1 MGADDQIFIT
11 LAGEGPWGFRLHGG
25 SEKKLP
31 LLVSKVRRRSKAC
44 RGGLREK
51 DEVLSI
57 NGKPCSGI
65 SHAAAMQL
73 IDSAI
78 GRLQI
83 CLKRAAAE
91 ATSGEGRV
99 LLSPTPEV
107 QTQTQDLVQT
117 LQKPSSADY
126 PSLLHRDT
134 ITSPPDSEAYY
145 GETDSDADTLGQ
157 RSQELTPGPQE
168 RHRRARKKSPRSPP
182 DPQSMSEMS
191 GYDSA
196 PEPCRQAHH
205 KDVEEA
211 APKPFQSSAPW
222 RSAAKQR
229 HHPAADNSQR
239 GPSTGEGG
247 GVAKR
252 EIVYQPSVDS
262 RAETPFS
269 DVEGG
274 VYPTEVEYGPAP
286 SPEGLLLPQ
295 GMARAIRAD
304 RPLIPMVG
312 PVEHPVDDDLT
323 TSYVEKAKQAMLHRS
338 ESVQEKQVKEAKT
351 KCRTIASLLTDAP
364 NPHSKGVLMFKK
376 RRQRAKKYTLVS
388 YGSVDE
394 DRCEDEDGMFPTS
407 ESEFDE
413 EGFCDARSLTNQSDW
428 DHTYLDIENPKKEAQ
443 SQQSEH
449 GLSEASGRG
458 TTTIELL
465 RQKPGQSSAEQ
476 ALNQTPEG
484 HQPQPYVSQTRM
496 MMNGEGPPPQTPKSI
511 QVTGAEANQVD
522 TSAIFNRSARPFTS
536 GIGGHLPVTTSVIFR
551 PSTPKKKVER
561 HGEQKICPPPF
572 PEALS
577 GTAIATPGTQMNS
590 SSTKASFYIPGQSKP
605 TAPLTPKFSEEEIAF
620 EKTTQP
626 PVARTTTASV
636 YLSNPSRQ
644 IGPQAAVSQPTLTRS
659 QESTSV
665 TPGTCSTSLF
675 ISPSPASKGTNPM
688 ADSNPYTSVP
698 QATINATAPLQPSS
712 ESMACRE
719 QRISMP
725 ASRTGIL
732 QEARKRG
739 TRKQMFSKV
748 EEKQKHSPNPELLS
762 LVQNLDGKS
771 KHEPSGAGF
780 ESGPEEDF
788 LSLGAEACNFMQSPH
803 RRFKTPPPVAPKP
816 HPQYPGS
823 SLVNGTHDTPQMG
836 GKGAELFAKRQSR
849 MDKFVVEST
858 PAPGSRP
865 RTPSPTPSLPSCWKY
880 SSNIRAPPPIAYNPL
895 HSPFYPLAA
904 SRSQSGKA
912 ESKVR
917 KTHSQKPRIQ
927 AIDFM
932 SHQPYQLNSAMFCY
946 GGSPNATSLNPAKQ
960 ASQRSSLSLTPAQ
973 QVPLKTVRTYEIKR
987 FSTPTPISS
996 STKLMPVVIKP
1007 RSATTLD
1014 EPIWRTE
1021 VTSPPVPSK
1030 TPPPTQIRPPEQECQ
1045 PLKSYPEFRAV
1056 GACNRSSPITSQ
1068 STVSGTQVARPHFS
1082 VARTGIQANVWRPAT
1097 VNY

>member
-1 MGADDQIFIT
+1 MDADHQIFIT
-11 LAGEGPWGFRLHGG
+11 LSGEGPWGFRLQGG

-44 RGGLREK
+44 RVGLREK

-65 SHAAAMQL
+65 SHVAAMQL

-83 CLKRAAAE
+83 CVKRATAA
-91 ATSGEGRV
+91 ATSRDQQA
-99 LLSPTPEV
+99 LLFPTPEV
-107 QTQTQDLVQT
+107 QTLK
-117 LQKPSSADY
+117 QKPLQNPTGPDQLG
-126 PSLLHRDT
+126 LLHRET

-157 RSQELTPGPQE
+157 SSQELTQTPQE
-168 RHRRARKKSPRSPP
+168 KHRRARKKSPRSPP
-182 DPQSMSEMS
+182 DPQSMPEMS

-196 PEPCRQAHH
+196 PEPVRSLHY
-205 KDVEEA
+205 KEVVEA
-211 APKPFQSSAPW
+211 APKSFQAYAPW
-222 RSAAKQR
+222 RSAAKQQ
-229 HHPAADNSQR
+229 HHPATDNSQNLIIL
-239 GPSTGEGG
+239 GEGGG

-269 DVEGG
+269 DAEGG
-274 VYPTEVEYGPAP
+274 FYPTELEEGPAP
-286 SPEGLLLPQ
+286 SPEDLLLPQ
-295 GMARAIRAD
+295 GMVRTIRAE

-413 EGFCDARSLTNQSDW
+413 EGFSDARSLTNQSDW
-428 DHTYLDIENPKKEAQ
+428 DHTYLDIEKSKMEAQ
-443 SQQSEH
+443 SQQAEQSN
-449 GLSEASGRG
+449 ASGRG
-458 TTTIELL
+458 TKMNELL
-465 RQKPGQSSAEQ
+465 RPKTGQSSAEQ
-476 ALNQTPEG
+476 TLKQMPEG
-484 HQPQPYVSQTRM
+484 HQSQPYMSQTHM
-496 MMNGEGPPPQTPKSI
+496 MMNGEGPLPQTPNSI
-511 QVTGAEANQVD
+511 QVLGDDANQAD
-522 TSAIFNRSARPFTS
+522 TSAIFNRSARPFTP
-536 GIGGHLPVTTSVIFR
+536 GIGGNLPKTTAVIFR
-551 PSTPKKKVER
+551 PSALKKKIE
-561 HGEQKICPPPF
+561 HPSGQSICPPPL
-572 PEALS
+572 PVAPS
-577 GTAIATPGTQMNS
+577 GTAIATKGTQMTS
-590 SSTKASFYIPGQSKP
+590 SSTKTSLYNPGPSK
-605 TAPLTPKFSEEEIAF
+605 LTVALTKELSIEEIGL
-620 EKTTQP
+620 EKTNHP
-626 PVARTTTASV
+626 PMARATTASV
-636 YLSNPSRQ
+636 YLSNPSREL
-644 IGPQAAVSQPTLTRS
+644 GAQAAASQPTLTRS
-659 QESTSV
+659 PESTSV

-675 ISPSPASKGTNPM
+675 ISASPSSNSM
-688 ADSNPYTSVP
+688 SDSIPYTSVSQP
-698 QATINATAPLQPSS
+698 FISATAPLQPTS
-712 ESMACRE
+712 ESMASRE
-719 QRISMP
+719 QRISVP
-725 ASRTGIL
+725 AFRTGIL

-771 KHEPSGAGF
+771 KHELSGAGF

-816 HPQYPGS
+816 HSQYPGS
-823 SLVNGTHDTPQMG
+823 RLINEIYDTPQMG

-858 PAPGSRP
+858 PAPSSRP

-880 SSNIRAPPPIAYNPL
+880 SPNIRAPPPIAYNPL

-917 KTHSQKPRIQ
+917 KTQNQKPRIQ

-932 SHQPYQLNSAMFCY
+932 SHQPYQLNPAMFCY
-946 GGSPNATSLNPAKQ
+946 GGSPNATRPNPANQ
-960 ASQRSSLSLTPAQ
+960 MNQQSSLSLTPVR
-973 QVPLKTVRTYEIKR
+973 QVPVKTVRTYEIKR
-987 FSTPTPISS
+987 FSTPTPMSS
-996 STKLMPVVIKP
+996 STSLMPVVIKP
-1007 RSATTLD
+1007 RSATTLN

-1021 VTSPPVPSK
+1021 ETYPPVPSRI
-1030 TPPPTQIRPPEQECQ
+1030 PPPTQIHPPEQECL
-1045 PLKSYPEFRAV
+1045 PLKSSLEFRTV
-1056 GACNRSSPITSQ
+1056 GAYNPSSPITSPQ
-1068 STVSGTQVARPHFS
+1068 SCISVIQVARPHFS
-1082 VARTGIQANVWRPAT
+1082 AARTGIQANVWRPAS